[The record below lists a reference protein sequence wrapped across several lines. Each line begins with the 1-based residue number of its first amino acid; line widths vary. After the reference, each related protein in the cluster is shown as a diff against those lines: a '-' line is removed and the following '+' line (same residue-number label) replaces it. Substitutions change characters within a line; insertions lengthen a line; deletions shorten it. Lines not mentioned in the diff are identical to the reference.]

1 MFISTFF
8 TGFIVAYIRNWR
20 LALVISTIS
29 TYRIPPTS
37 PPADHVASSVPCIA
51 IAGAMMNKFISAY
64 KQQMLQETAHGSTL
78 AEEVISSVRNTHAF
92 GTQHKLTAMYD
103 IPNLLT

>member
-1 MFISTFF
+1 
-8 TGFIVAYIRNWR
+8 
-20 LALVISTIS
+20 
-29 TYRIPPTS
+29 
-37 PPADHVASSVPCIA
+37 
-51 IAGAMMNKFISAY
+51 MNKFISAY
-64 KQQMLQETAHGSTL
+64 KQQMLQETANGSTL